1 MGVGSFRC
9 WKDTLAKNFVDF
21 ISAEDPRSQIQEL
34 ENELEL
40 QQQQIKDLQI
50 KLESACKVQ
59 EMLTIRLQDELRARW
74 VVTLADVTPSGF
86 SFLILIN
93 IDYIMVGER
102 VRLLYTSC
110 EESQKNERIFE
121 QVSLRFFTT
130 SE

>member
-74 VVTLADVTPSGF
+74 VVTLAAVTPCGF

-121 QVSLRFFTT
+121 
-130 SE
+130 